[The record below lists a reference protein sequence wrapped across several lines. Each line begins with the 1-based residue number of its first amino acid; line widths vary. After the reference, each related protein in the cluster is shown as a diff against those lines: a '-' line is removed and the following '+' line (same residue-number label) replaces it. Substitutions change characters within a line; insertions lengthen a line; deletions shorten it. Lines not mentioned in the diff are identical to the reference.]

1 MPIYNTKDLTACEPP
16 AGGKLLSASGHRQ
29 YQCTNG
35 KLLSASG
42 HRQHQC
48 TSGKLLSAS
57 GHRQHQCTS
66 GKLLS
71 ASGHRQYQCTNGKL
85 LSASGHRQHQC
96 TGGKLLSASGPW
108 LFAKV
113 PAGRFCQ
120 LPGKCLLGRRI
131 ADVEKFLN
139 CMNVALFWFALSP
152 NPSPSGE
159 RGWGRIYKSFFL
171 LFYLFIII
179 NQLI

>member
-16 AGGKLLSASGHRQ
+16 AG
-29 YQCTNG
+29 
-35 KLLSASG
+35 
-42 HRQHQC
+42 
-48 TSGKLLSAS
+48 GKLLSAS

-159 RGWGRIYKSFFL
+159 RVGVGAGSTSLFFFFFIYL
-171 LFYLFIII
+171 
-179 NQLI
+179 